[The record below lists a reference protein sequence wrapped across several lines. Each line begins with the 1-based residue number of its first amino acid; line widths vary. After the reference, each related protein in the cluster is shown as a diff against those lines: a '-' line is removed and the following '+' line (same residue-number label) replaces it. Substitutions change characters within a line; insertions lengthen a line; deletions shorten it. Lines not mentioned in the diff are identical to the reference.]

1 MAVRNNEVT
10 RLNLKVI
17 TGSDENGKDTI
28 ATRGFTVNPELD
40 DDTIPFH
47 RQEAGEPPELPRGG
61 HRPSGQRQPRRRTL
75 IPPA

>member
-1 MAVRNNEVT
+1 MAVRSNEVT

-40 DDTIPFH
+40 DDAILSIGKKLGNLQSFPVEAIA
-47 RQEAGEPPELPRGG
+47 RQDNASLAAE
-61 HRPSGQRQPRRRTL
+61 H
-75 IPPA
+75 

>member
-1 MAVRNNEVT
+1 MITMAVRNNEVT

-40 DDTIPFH
+40 DDTILSIGKKLGNLQSFPV
-47 RQEAGEPPELPRGG
+47 EAIASQDSASLAAE
-61 HRPSGQRQPRRRTL
+61 H
-75 IPPA
+75 

>member
-1 MAVRNNEVT
+1 MAVRNNEGT

-40 DDTIPFH
+40 DDTILSIGKKLGNLQSFPVEAIA
-47 RQEAGEPPELPRGG
+47 RQDSASLAAE
-61 HRPSGQRQPRRRTL
+61 H
-75 IPPA
+75 

>member
-40 DDTIPFH
+40 DDTILSIGKKLGNLQSFPVEAIA
-47 RQEAGEPPELPRGG
+47 RQDSASLAAE
-61 HRPSGQRQPRRRTL
+61 H
-75 IPPA
+75 

>member
-28 ATRGFTVNPELD
+28 ATRGFTVNPELN
-40 DDTIPFH
+40 DDTILSIGKKLGNLQSFPVEAIA
-47 RQEAGEPPELPRGG
+47 RQDSASLAAE
-61 HRPSGQRQPRRRTL
+61 H
-75 IPPA
+75 

>member
-40 DDTIPFH
+40 DNTILSIGKKLGNLQSFPVEAIA
-47 RQEAGEPPELPRGG
+47 RQDSASLAAE
-61 HRPSGQRQPRRRTL
+61 H
-75 IPPA
+75 

>member
-1 MAVRNNEVT
+1 MAVRNNEGT

-40 DDTIPFH
+40 DDTILSIGQKLGNLQSFPVEAIA
-47 RQEAGEPPELPRGG
+47 RQDSASLAAE
-61 HRPSGQRQPRRRTL
+61 H
-75 IPPA
+75 

>member
-40 DDTIPFH
+40 DDTLLSIGKKLGNLQSFPMEAIA
-47 RQEAGEPPELPRGG
+47 RQDSASLAAE
-61 HRPSGQRQPRRRTL
+61 H
-75 IPPA
+75 

>member
-40 DDTIPFH
+40 DDTILSIDKKLGNLQSFPVEAIA
-47 RQEAGEPPELPRGG
+47 RQDSASLAAE
-61 HRPSGQRQPRRRTL
+61 H
-75 IPPA
+75 

>member
-40 DDTIPFH
+40 DDTILSIGKTLGNLQSFPVEAIA
-47 RQEAGEPPELPRGG
+47 RQDSASLAAE
-61 HRPSGQRQPRRRTL
+61 H
-75 IPPA
+75 

>member
-40 DDTIPFH
+40 DDTLLSIGKKLGNLQSFPVEAIA
-47 RQEAGEPPELPRGG
+47 RQDSASLAAE
-61 HRPSGQRQPRRRTL
+61 H
-75 IPPA
+75 

>member
-40 DDTIPFH
+40 DDTILSIGEKLGNLQSFPVEAIA
-47 RQEAGEPPELPRGG
+47 RQDSASLAAE
-61 HRPSGQRQPRRRTL
+61 H
-75 IPPA
+75 

>member
-1 MAVRNNEVT
+1 MMITMAVRNNEVT

-40 DDTIPFH
+40 DDTILSIGKKLGNLQSFPVEAIA
-47 RQEAGEPPELPRGG
+47 RQDSASLAAE
-61 HRPSGQRQPRRRTL
+61 H
-75 IPPA
+75 

>member
-1 MAVRNNEVT
+1 MITMAVRNNEVT

-40 DDTIPFH
+40 DDTILSIGKKLGNLQSFPVEAIA
-47 RQEAGEPPELPRGG
+47 RQDSASLAAE
-61 HRPSGQRQPRRRTL
+61 H
-75 IPPA
+75 

>member
-40 DDTIPFH
+40 DDTILSIGKKLGNLQSFPVEAIA
-47 RQEAGEPPELPRGG
+47 RQDSASLATE
-61 HRPSGQRQPRRRTL
+61 H
-75 IPPA
+75 

>member
-1 MAVRNNEVT
+1 MITMAVRNNEVT

-40 DDTIPFH
+40 DDTLLSIGKKLGNLQSFPVEAIA
-47 RQEAGEPPELPRGG
+47 RQDSASLAAE
-61 HRPSGQRQPRRRTL
+61 H
-75 IPPA
+75 

>member
-40 DDTIPFH
+40 DDTILSIGKKLGNLQSFPVETIA
-47 RQEAGEPPELPRGG
+47 RQDSASLAAE
-61 HRPSGQRQPRRRTL
+61 H
-75 IPPA
+75 